1 VLDVV
6 AMRQFVRRRAFIHAS
21 DVAQAVVIDLRH
33 DRDGLDTQRFYY
45 PRLRFRSALGREVTF
60 ESGMAGSGRAWQLG
74 ETVSVRYLRDRPET
88 AELDTFAALWG
99 PTLIFALLAAVF
111 LLVGGLLLS
120 GLIGL

>member
-1 VLDVV
+1 
-6 AMRQFVRRRAFIHAS
+6 
-21 DVAQAVVIDLRH
+21 
-33 DRDGLDTQRFYY
+33 
-45 PRLRFRSALGREVTF
+45 
-60 ESGMAGSGRAWQLG
+60 MAGSGRAWQLG